1 MDESLVRILK
11 RIVKTEMCYI
21 EHISVFLYNKVN
33 NLYGVI
39 SLNETWVKDINEIIY
54 LLKMIIMGM
63 CTYYGSIKI
72 LNIKS
77 YKHFQK
83 LIVFITFVSI
93 AILSRIINRMAEF
106 NINSI
111 IYIIFGASII
121 FSINTKNKFGYSVLI
136 NTISLSI
143 NEILFSVASA
153 LAFIPYMVIGVK
165 EEYINF
171 LLISVLHIGFL
182 VIIFRI
188 KRVKNGFSFLRK
200 NKENQYM
207 DIFILNIGSIILFS
221 IFILSNY
228 KENITINILVGLFIF
243 SIIMFITIQKSL
255 QLYYKQKMLV
265 KDLEE
270 TKVELKEKKKEVE
283 ALEKE
288 NMEFSKIS
296 HSIAHKQKSLEHK
309 LEELSM
315 KNEIANEIEI
325 KDRIEKLGKGLSE
338 KQIVVLG
345 KTEIPEID
353 DMLSFMQSEC
363 VKNKIDFQLQL
374 SGNIYTMI
382 NHYISKEELEIL
394 LADHIKNA
402 IIAIGYRDN
411 VNKSILVRL
420 GKLDGYY
427 GLYVY
432 DSGIEFEIETLL
444 NLGKKPST
452 THKDSGG
459 TGMGF
464 MNTFD
469 TLRNNKASLI
479 IEEYGKPV
487 SDNFTKALKFK
498 FDGKNEFKIYS
509 YREEEIKKVDKEN
522 TLVVEKL

>member
-1 MDESLVRILK
+1 MGIEILRNNEEIFIYILK
-11 RIVKTEMCYI
+11 TTF
-21 EHISVFLYNKVN
+21 IS
-33 NLYGVI
+33 I
-39 SLNETWVKDINEIIY
+39 
-54 LLKMIIMGM
+54 
-63 CTYYGSIKI
+63 CTFYTSIKI
-72 LNIKS
+72 SNIKV
-77 YKHFQK
+77 KFTK
-83 LIVFITFVSI
+83 LEKLGYFII
-93 AILSRIINRMAEF
+93 A
-106 NINSI
+106 
-111 IYIIFGASII
+111 II
-121 FSINTKNKFGYSVLI
+121 FSILSKLINNVTNSNMSSIIYVILGVSIFLSLITKNKLGYSILVNI
-136 NTISLSI
+136 ISLTI
-143 NEILFSVASA
+143 NQ
-153 LAFIPYMVIGVK
+153 
-165 EEYINF
+165 
-171 LLISVLHIGFL
+171 
-182 VIIFRI
+182 IIFFIATMLIYIPHTLLKITDSILNFFIIILIHFIVLYNCFKI
-188 KRVKNGFSFLRK
+188 KKIKNGISFLIK
-200 NKENQYM
+200 NQRDDYLNLTM
-207 DIFILNIGSIILFS
+207 LNISIIFLFFV
-221 IFILSNY
+221 IVTSNY
-228 KENITINILVGLFIF
+228 EQGITGNFVVGLIIF